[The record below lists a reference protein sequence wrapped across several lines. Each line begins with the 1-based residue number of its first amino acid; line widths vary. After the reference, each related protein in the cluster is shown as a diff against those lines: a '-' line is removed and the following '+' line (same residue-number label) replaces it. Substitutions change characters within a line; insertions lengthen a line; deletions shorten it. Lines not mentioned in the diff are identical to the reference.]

1 MELTERKPSLAILIA
16 ISAIGPMALNIFI
29 PSMPGM
35 RAVFDTEYAVIQLT
49 LTGYLFA
56 IAIAQIFLGP
66 LSDRFGRRPVLLFGM
81 ILFIAGSIGCM
92 AATTITELI
101 IGRVVQAAG
110 GCAGLVLSRA
120 IVRDLWD
127 RDTSASMLG
136 YITMAMVLAPMFAP
150 SIGGYLDVWFDWRAS
165 FAFMGVLGFIV
176 LGASWLT
183 LHETIKSVRP
193 MPGVTGIA
201 RDFRTLLQIPLFRS
215 NALCGAFAVAIFF
228 SFLAGAPFIMEQ
240 LLGRSK
246 VEYGLY
252 FMLSATGYMTGNFL
266 SGRFSRKYGT
276 DAMVMA
282 GNLIAVAGA
291 GLLVLLAT
299 LGILNPI
306 AIFLPMLIIGV
317 SNGLTIPNTLANAV
331 SVRPEMAGAASGLAG
346 FLQLIL
352 GGLGTLIVGYFQGDS
367 QWSMTLTM
375 AGFAVLS
382 LIAGLFALSDRKR
395 IEVNISY

>member
-1 MELTERKPSLAILIA
+1 MEPTERKPSLAILIA

-35 RAVFDTEYAVIQLT
+35 RAVFETDYAAIQLT

-81 ILFIAGSIGCM
+81 MLFIVGSLGCM

-101 IGRVVQAAG
+101 IGRVVQATG
-110 GCAGLVLSRA
+110 GCAGLVLGRA

-165 FAFMGVLGFIV
+165 FAFMGILGLIV

-183 LHETIKSVRP
+183 LHETIRSVRP
-193 MPGVTGIA
+193 MPGIAGIA

-215 NALCGAFAVAIFF
+215 NALSGAFAVAIFF

-252 FMLSATGYMTGNFL
+252 FMLSASGYMTGNFL
-266 SGRFSRKYGT
+266 SGRFSTKYGT
-276 DAMVMA
+276 DSMVIA

-291 GLLVLLAT
+291 ALLVIFAI

-306 AIFLPMLIIGV
+306 AIFLPMLIIGI

-331 SVRPEMAGAASGLAG
+331 SVRPDMAGAASGLAG
-346 FLQLIL
+346 SLQLIL

-375 AGFAVLS
+375 AAFTILS
-382 LIAGLFALSDRKR
+382 LIAGLFAMADRKR
-395 IEVNISY
+395 IEVQA

>member
-1 MELTERKPSLAILIA
+1 MEPTERKPSLAILIA

-35 RAVFDTEYAVIQLT
+35 RAVFETDYAVIQLT

-81 ILFIAGSIGCM
+81 ILFIVGSLGCM

-101 IGRVVQAAG
+101 IGRVVQATG

-150 SIGGYLDVWFDWRAS
+150 SIGGYLDVWFDWKAS
-165 FAFMGVLGFIV
+165 FAFMGLLGMIV

-193 MPGVTGIA
+193 MPGIAGIF
-201 RDFRTLLQIPLFRS
+201 RDFRALLQIPLFRS
-215 NALCGAFAVAIFF
+215 NALSGAFAVAIFF

-246 VEYGLY
+246 IEYGLY
-252 FMLSATGYMTGNFL
+252 FMLSAAGYMTGNYL
-266 SGRFSRKYGT
+266 SGRFSTKYGT
-276 DAMVMA
+276 DTMVIA
-282 GNLIAVAGA
+282 GNLVAVTGA
-291 GLLVLLAT
+291 GLLVLFAI

-306 AIFLPMLIIGV
+306 SIFLPMLIIGL

-331 SVRPEMAGAASGLAG
+331 SVRPDMAGAASGLAG
-346 FLQLIL
+346 SLQLIL

-375 AGFAVLS
+375 TGFALLS
-382 LIAGLFALSDRKR
+382 LIAGLFAIADRKR
-395 IEVNISY
+395 IEAQA

>member
-1 MELTERKPSLAILIA
+1 MEPTERKPSLAILIA

-35 RAVFDTEYAVIQLT
+35 RAVFGTDYAVIQLT

-81 ILFIAGSIGCM
+81 ILFIVGSLGCM

-101 IGRVVQAAG
+101 IGRVVQATG

-150 SIGGYLDVWFDWRAS
+150 SIGGYLDVWFDWKAS
-165 FAFMGVLGFIV
+165 FAFMGLLGMIV

-193 MPGVTGIA
+193 MPGIAGIF

-215 NALCGAFAVAIFF
+215 NALSGAFAVAIFF

-246 VEYGLY
+246 IEYGLY
-252 FMLSATGYMTGNFL
+252 FMLSAAGYMTGNYL
-266 SGRFSRKYGT
+266 SGRFSTKYGT
-276 DAMVMA
+276 DTMVIA
-282 GNLIAVAGA
+282 GNLVAVTGA
-291 GLLVLLAT
+291 GLLVLFAI

-306 AIFLPMLIIGV
+306 SIFLPMLIIGL

-331 SVRPEMAGAASGLAG
+331 SVRPDMAGAASGLAG
-346 FLQLIL
+346 SLQLIL

-375 AGFAVLS
+375 TGFALLS
-382 LIAGLFALSDRKR
+382 LIAGLFAIADRKR
-395 IEVNISY
+395 IEAQA